1 MGIDFA
7 ILWLCARGRTVK
19 PTGEIMML
27 RKTVTAILGGVFVMA
42 WGVVAAQQA
51 EVVTVTQTEVK
62 RIAGEVVE
70 VRSNL
75 LTLRADDGS
84 GRAAYRI
91 PRGASISVAGVQTR
105 LQDLQPGQKI
115 RIYYRETETGRVI
128 VLSPPEET
136 EVVTIVE
143 EVEME
148 PAPPPAPEPPPAML
162 PSTASIMPLLGLL
175 GVGFMALGGGVAVWR
190 RRG

>member
-1 MGIDFA
+1 
-7 ILWLCARGRTVK
+7 
-19 PTGEIMML
+19 ML
-27 RKTVTAILGGVFVMA
+27 RKFMTAFLGGIFVFA
-42 WGVVAAQQA
+42 WSVASAQQG

-62 RIAGEVVE
+62 RIAGEVVD

-84 GRAAYRI
+84 GRSSYRI

-136 EVVTIVE
+136 EVVTVIE
-143 EVEME
+143 E
-148 PAPPPAPEPPPAML
+148 PAPPPPPAPEPPPAML
-162 PSTASIMPLLGLL
+162 PSTASFVPLFGLLGL
-175 GVGFMALGGGVAVWR
+175 GFLALGGGIAAWR

>member
-1 MGIDFA
+1 MFRH
-7 ILWLCARGRTVK
+7 IL
-19 PTGEIMML
+19 
-27 RKTVTAILGGVFVMA
+27 TAVLGGILVLGWSAVS
-42 WGVVAAQQA
+42 AQQA

-62 RIAGEVVE
+62 RIAGEVVN

-84 GRAAYRI
+84 GRSSYRI

-105 LQDLQPGQKI
+105 MQDLQPGQKI

-136 EVVTIVE
+136 EVVTVVE
-143 EVEME
+143 EVA
-148 PAPPPAPEPPPAML
+148 PPPPAPEPPPAML
-162 PSTASIMPLLGLL
+162 PSTASTLPLLGLL
-175 GVGFMALGGGVAVWR
+175 GMGFVGLGGGIAAWR
-190 RRG
+190 RRRS

>member
-1 MGIDFA
+1 
-7 ILWLCARGRTVK
+7 
-19 PTGEIMML
+19 ML
-27 RKTVTAILGGVFVMA
+27 RNTVAAVLGGIFILA
-42 WGVVAAQQA
+42 WGAVSAQQA
-51 EVVTVTQTEVK
+51 EVVTVTQTEIK

-84 GRAAYRI
+84 GRSSYRI

-136 EVVTIVE
+136 EVVTMVE
-143 EVEME
+143 EVEVIGAAAGARAAAGHAAVNGQRAAAAW
-148 PAPPPAPEPPPAML
+148 PARPGLCRTRWRCCRLASPAQLTRPRVDR
-162 PSTASIMPLLGLL
+162 LGHSP
-175 GVGFMALGGGVAVWR
+175 GPIT
-190 RRG
+190 

>member
-1 MGIDFA
+1 
-7 ILWLCARGRTVK
+7 
-19 PTGEIMML
+19 ML
-27 RKTVTAILGGVFVMA
+27 RNTVTAVLGGVFLLA
-42 WGVVAAQQA
+42 WGAVSAQQA
-51 EVVTVTQTEVK
+51 EVVTVTQTEIK

-84 GRAAYRI
+84 GRSSYRI

-105 LQDLQPGQKI
+105 LQDLQSGQKI

-136 EVVTIVE
+136 EVVTMVE
-143 EVEME
+143 EVA
-148 PAPPPAPEPPPAML
+148 PPPPAPEPPPAML
-162 PSTASIMPLLGLL
+162 PSTAS
-175 GVGFMALGGGVAVWR
+175 A
-190 RRG
+190 

>member
-1 MGIDFA
+1 
-7 ILWLCARGRTVK
+7 
-19 PTGEIMML
+19 ML
-27 RKTVTAILGGVFVMA
+27 RNTVAAVLGGIFVLA
-42 WGVVAAQQA
+42 WGAVSAQQA
-51 EVVTVTQTEVK
+51 EVVTVTQTEIK

-84 GRAAYRI
+84 GRSAYRI

-136 EVVTIVE
+136 EIVTVIE
-143 EVEME
+143 EVA
-148 PAPPPAPEPPPAML
+148 PPPPPAPEPPPAML
-162 PSTASIMPLLGLL
+162 PSTASALPLLGLL
-175 GVGFMALGGGVAVWR
+175 GLGFVGLGGGVAAWR
-190 RRG
+190 RRRS

>member
-1 MGIDFA
+1 
-7 ILWLCARGRTVK
+7 
-19 PTGEIMML
+19 ML
-27 RKTVTAILGGVFVMA
+27 RNTVAAVLGGIFVLA
-42 WGVVAAQQA
+42 WGAVSAQQA
-51 EVVTVTQTEVK
+51 EVVTVTQTEIK

-84 GRAAYRI
+84 GRSAYRI

-136 EVVTIVE
+136 EVVTMVE
-143 EVEME
+143 EVEVME
-148 PAPPPAPEPPPAML
+148 PPPAPEPPPAML
-162 PSTASIMPLLGLL
+162 PSTASALPLLGLL
-175 GVGFMALGGGVAVWR
+175 GLGFVGLGGGVAAWR
-190 RRG
+190 RRRS

>member
-1 MGIDFA
+1 MGPPSIYF
-7 ILWLCARGRTVK
+7 
-19 PTGEIMML
+19 GESMML
-27 RKTVTAILGGVFVMA
+27 RKTVAAVLGGIFIFA
-42 WGVVAAQQA
+42 WSAASAQEA

-91 PRGASISVAGVQTR
+91 PRGASISVAGQQTR

-136 EVVTIVE
+136 EVVTVIE
-143 EVEME
+143 E
-148 PAPPPAPEPPPAML
+148 PAPPPPPPPAPEPPPAML
-162 PSTASIMPLLGLL
+162 PSTASIVPLFGLL
-175 GVGFMALGGGVAVWR
+175 GVGFMALGGGIAAWR

>member
-1 MGIDFA
+1 
-7 ILWLCARGRTVK
+7 
-19 PTGEIMML
+19 MML
-27 RKTVTAILGGVFVMA
+27 RKTVAAILGGILVMA

-136 EVVTIVE
+136 EIVTIVE
-143 EVEME
+143 EVA
-148 PAPPPAPEPPPAML
+148 PPPPPPAPEPPPAML

>member
-1 MGIDFA
+1 
-7 ILWLCARGRTVK
+7 
-19 PTGEIMML
+19 ML
-27 RKTVTAILGGVFVMA
+27 RKTVAAVLGGIFIFA
-42 WGVVAAQQA
+42 WSVASAQEA

-62 RIAGEVVE
+62 RIAGEVVD

-75 LTLRADDGS
+75 MTLRADDGS
-84 GRAAYRI
+84 GRSSYRI

-136 EVVTIVE
+136 EVVTMIQ
-143 EVEME
+143 E
-148 PAPPPAPEPPPAML
+148 PAPPPPPPAPEPPPAML
-162 PSTASIMPLLGLL
+162 PSTASFVPLFGLL
-175 GVGFMALGGGVAVWR
+175 GVGFMALGGGIAAWR

>member
-1 MGIDFA
+1 
-7 ILWLCARGRTVK
+7 
-19 PTGEIMML
+19 ML
-27 RKTVTAILGGVFVMA
+27 RKTAAAIFGGIFIFA
-42 WGVVAAQQA
+42 WSVASAQQA

-62 RIAGEVVE
+62 RIAGEVVD

-84 GRAAYRI
+84 GRSSYRI

-136 EVVTIVE
+136 EVVTVIE
-143 EVEME
+143 E
-148 PAPPPAPEPPPAML
+148 PAPPPPPPAPEPPPAML
-162 PSTASIMPLLGLL
+162 PSTASIVPLFGLL
-175 GVGFMALGGGVAVWR
+175 GIGFLALGGGIAAWR